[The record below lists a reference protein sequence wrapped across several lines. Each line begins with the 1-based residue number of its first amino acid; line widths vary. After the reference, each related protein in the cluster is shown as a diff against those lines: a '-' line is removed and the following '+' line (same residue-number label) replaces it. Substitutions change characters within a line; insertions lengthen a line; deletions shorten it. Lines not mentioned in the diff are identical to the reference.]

1 MDPII
6 GQIQAFGFSFSIQGW
21 AFCDG
26 SLLSIAENSPL
37 FALIGTTYGGDGVQT
52 FGLPDLRGRSA
63 IHSGQGSGLSNFT
76 LGQNGGTENA
86 TLIANNLPPHN
97 HAISVSVN
105 TANGEEATPTGILA
119 ASAGSYS
126 EDVTA
131 GAKLGGVSE
140 QSVGQN
146 QPFAIRKP
154 YLGVNYSIAL
164 EGIFPSRN

>member
-6 GQIQAFGFSFSIQGW
+6 GQIQAFGFGFSVQGW

-37 FALIGTTYGGDGVQT
+37 FALIGTTYGGDGQQT

-63 IHSGQGSGLSNFT
+63 IHTGQGTGLSNFT
-76 LGQNGGTENA
+76 LGQMGGTENA
-86 TLIANNLPPHN
+86 TLTPNNLPPHN
-97 HAISVSVN
+97 HNVSVGVS
-105 TANGEEATPTGILA
+105 TANGEEAASTGKLA
-119 ASAGSYS
+119 ASANSYS
-126 EDVTA
+126 EDVIA

-140 QSVGQN
+140 QSMGSN
-146 QPFAIRKP
+146 QPFSIRKP
-154 YLGVNYSIAL
+154 YLGVNYSIAI